1 PVSAADDVTASPA
14 ADLDEL
20 AAAIDDEPAS
30 MPVSGAAPTSPE
42 AADTDAEAEVEEELP
57 APAVDATPISDE
69 PKPNIAVFDAAA
81 AASPIAPFPAE
92 AVAVPPAAPVAPE
105 ASSSPVPPSQSVSVN
120 QDVRAAGD
128 AAASATAAVGDADLT
143 DSARA
148 KLASV
153 VVDAPSADDDL
164 MAAAAMEMLAQG
176 LADDV

>member
-1 PVSAADDVTASPA
+1 
-14 ADLDEL
+14 
-20 AAAIDDEPAS
+20 
-30 MPVSGAAPTSPE
+30 
-42 AADTDAEAEVEEELP
+42 
-57 APAVDATPISDE
+57 
-69 PKPNIAVFDAAA
+69 
-81 AASPIAPFPAE
+81 
-92 AVAVPPAAPVAPE
+92 
-105 ASSSPVPPSQSVSVN
+105 VSVN